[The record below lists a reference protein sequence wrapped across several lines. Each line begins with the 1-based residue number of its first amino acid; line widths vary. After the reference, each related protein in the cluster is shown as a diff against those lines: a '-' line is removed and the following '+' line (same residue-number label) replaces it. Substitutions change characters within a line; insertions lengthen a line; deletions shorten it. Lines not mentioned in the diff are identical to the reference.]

1 MTATTEPPA
10 SVREYPQPANGA
22 LAWITAFM
30 LAVSMVNTLYRPD
43 PTVVI
48 CVLGIY
54 TCGRSEASPDALGAY
69 ALATALSL
77 CIDALWWLTDSTIL
91 VGSLD
96 TAEDFNQLPRTI
108 QLPICLTALNI
119 VYKVIVIVMSTIA
132 LARRCRGSSAPFQA
146 PSAER

>member
-1 MTATTEPPA
+1 MASAATPQP
-10 SVREYPQPANGA
+10 VRAYPQPANGA

-43 PTVVI
+43 PTAVI

-54 TCGRSEASPDALGAY
+54 TCGRSDSSPDALGAF

-77 CIDALWWLTDSTIL
+77 VIDLLWWLTDSTIL
-91 VGSLD
+91 VSSLD

-108 QLPICLTALNI
+108 QLPICLTALNV
-119 VYKVIVIVMSTIA
+119 VYKVIAIAMSA
-132 LARRCRGSSAPFQA
+132 AAVVSRCRRPLAPAQA
-146 PSAER
+146 AGAGR